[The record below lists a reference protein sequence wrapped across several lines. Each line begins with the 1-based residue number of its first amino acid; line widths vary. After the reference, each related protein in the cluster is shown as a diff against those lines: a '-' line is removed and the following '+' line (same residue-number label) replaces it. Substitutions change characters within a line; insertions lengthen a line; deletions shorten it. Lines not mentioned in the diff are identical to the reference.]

1 MHKRQEGTWHCDALR
16 ISSRA
21 IAQISCACEALVNSS
36 AITEAGDY
44 TPLLRTFF
52 CLSKSLHNLTH
63 ITEEPRYN
71 PSTHIGRTTG
81 FCFDVAT
88 LIKAVSMLCLH
99 LGP

>member
-1 MHKRQEGTWHCDALR
+1 MHKRQEGTWHCDASR

-21 IAQISCACEALVNSS
+21 IAQIACASEALVNSS

-71 PSTHIGRTTG
+71 PWAGPRG
-81 FCFDVAT
+81 FFFDVAT

-99 LGP
+99 LGPCM